1 MKTVVQEKCLQ
12 LMLAARVMGWLGEQ
26 QWLLPCWK
34 CDSFSSTSF
43 LVLLLQSH
51 TERCLKHPGAVTG
64 GSGGSWK
71 GPLYLGGGSWVG
83 KDLWRLP
90 VPTSAQSSKQGRDL
104 KAVPHWVLEPSKDGH
119 AGPSCST
126 AFSHRE
132 NIHTV
137 WSLQPSRCCR
147 VAAQHC
153 S

>member
-1 MKTVVQEKCLQ
+1 MKTVVQEECLQ

-43 LVLLLQSH
+43 LVLLFQSH

-64 GSGGSWK
+64 GWWRQLEGYSLSW
-71 GPLYLGGGSWVG
+71 WVG

-90 VPTSAQSSKQGRDL
+90 VPTSARSSKQGRDL
-104 KAVPHWVLEPSKDGH
+104 KAVPHRVLEPSKGGH
-119 AGPSCST
+119 AGPSCCT
-126 AFSHRE
+126 ASPHRE

-137 WSLQPSRCCR
+137 WSLQASRGCR
-147 VAAQHC
+147 VAA
-153 S
+153 